1 MEQTQT
7 KAEKLAEDGSRE
19 TKSQGNAD
27 AAVAVEN
34 QLAEMEL
41 NATAN
46 ERAGKEE
53 TVYSDLSFGMMANS
67 GYPKVYQFTKD
78 IPTESIFVGNTNYL
92 CILETWIQYLL
103 WKNFPLQNHTY
114 SYDAI
119 VRIRK
124 TFQTSKTHNI
134 FD

>member
-78 IPTESIFVGNTNYL
+78 IPTESICGKYKLPMYSWNMDT
-92 CILETWIQYLL
+92 IPALEEFSTTKPHL
-103 WKNFPLQNHTY
+103 
-114 SYDAI
+114 
-119 VRIRK
+119 
-124 TFQTSKTHNI
+124 
-134 FD
+134 